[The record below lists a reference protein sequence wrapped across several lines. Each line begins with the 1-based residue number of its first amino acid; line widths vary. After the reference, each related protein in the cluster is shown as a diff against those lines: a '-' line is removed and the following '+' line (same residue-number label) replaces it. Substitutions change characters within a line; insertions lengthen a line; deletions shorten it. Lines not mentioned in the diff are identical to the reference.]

1 MDARLGYGAYNF
13 HPSPPDYPGLAPAQF
28 AIYDRAAEFGAT
40 AHLMVEK
47 VDAGPIIDAARFPIP
62 PGITVFGLEGLA
74 HAHLARL
81 FWELSRRLARQAT
94 PLPRI
99 PVRWGERR
107 SSRRLYRAV
116 CAIPLDIAKEE
127 LDRRVRAFG
136 HNHFGLLPTITLHGI
151 EFRAVAPPPPAAA
164 AIAANPTV
172 SAKQPARQPACAQTG

>member
-1 MDARLGYGAYNF
+1 RGSPFRPRRPRLCASGAIV
-13 HPSPPDYPGLAPAQF
+13 L
-28 AIYDRAAEFGAT
+28 
-40 AHLMVEK
+40 
-47 VDAGPIIDAARFPIP
+47 
-62 PGITVFGLEGLA
+62 
-74 HAHLARL
+74 
-81 FWELSRRLARQAT
+81 ELSRRLARQAT

-164 AIAANPTV
+164 AIAA
-172 SAKQPARQPACAQTG
+172 